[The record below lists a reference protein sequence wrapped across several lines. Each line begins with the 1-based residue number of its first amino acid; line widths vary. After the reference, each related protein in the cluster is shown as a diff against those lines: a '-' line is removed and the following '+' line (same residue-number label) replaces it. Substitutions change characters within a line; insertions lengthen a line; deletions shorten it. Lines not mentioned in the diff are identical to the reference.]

1 MEQINNECKIK
12 KNQIISIS
20 NIFNVSKGT
29 CKIEVTKDEDKY
41 ISSGFLLKFKR
52 NKKPFYSL
60 MTNSHCIFTQKK
72 NMETE
77 KDDIKQIKIKYD
89 NEKKELVFKLIKSER
104 IILDFQ
110 ESNIDIAIIEI
121 IPKDKI
127 DDSFF
132 LSPHSNIN
140 EDEIIN
146 KDIQVIQYP
155 NGEALAFSEG
165 KITEKAKK
173 FLYLFFHEASTKFGS
188 SGSPI
193 VLKGEEKIIGIHRG
207 SVQGKMKN
215 AGILIGAVVKAVNEY
230 KKNGYGI
237 EYYENG
243 DLKYEGKFLDD
254 EYDDDEG
261 KFIDEKKQT
270 YLGTFKKGKKN
281 GNFTIVKGKNDIT
294 ECKFKDDELIGKEN
308 SNNSKSDNKKE
319 KNETKKP
326 EENKSLFNEIME
338 SKEFWETLVK
348 EGYHFLKPIGDK
360 INFKCGCGHVSK
372 SHTEIEKGSK
382 WKCNECNSFCY
393 LTSFH

>member
-12 KNQIISIS
+12 KNQIIIIS

-29 CKIEVTKDEDKY
+29 CKIEVTKNEDTY
-41 ISSGFLLKFKR
+41 ISSGFLLKLKR
-52 NKKPFYSL
+52 NQKPFYSL

-77 KDDIKQIKIKYD
+77 KDDIKLIKIKYD
-89 NEKKELVFKLIKSER
+89 NEKSELAFKLIKYER

-127 DDSFF
+127 HDSFF

-140 EDEIIN
+140 EDEIID

-155 NGEALAFSEG
+155 NGGALAYSEG
-165 KITEKAKK
+165 KITGNATN
-173 FLYLFFHEASTKFGS
+173 FPFLFFHEASTKFGS

-207 SVQGKMKN
+207 SVQGKKKN
-215 AGILIGAVVKAVNEY
+215 AGILIGAVVNAVNEY

-243 DLKYEGKFLDD
+243 DLKYEGNFLDD
-254 EYDDDEG
+254 EYDG
-261 KFIDEKKQT
+261 
-270 YLGTFKKGKKN
+270 LKN
-281 GNFTIVKGKNDIT
+281 QR
-294 ECKFKDDELIGKEN
+294 
-308 SNNSKSDNKKE
+308 
-319 KNETKKP
+319 
-326 EENKSLFNEIME
+326 
-338 SKEFWETLVK
+338 
-348 EGYHFLKPIGDK
+348 K
-360 INFKCGCGHVSK
+360 IKV
-372 SHTEIEKGSK
+372 
-382 WKCNECNSFCY
+382 
-393 LTSFH
+393 

>member
-12 KNQIISIS
+12 KNQIIIIS

-29 CKIEVTKDEDKY
+29 CKIEVTKNEDTY
-41 ISSGFLLKFKR
+41 ISSGFLLKLKR
-52 NKKPFYSL
+52 NQKPFYSL

-77 KDDIKQIKIKYD
+77 KDDIKLIKIKYD
-89 NEKKELVFKLIKSER
+89 NEKSELAFKLIKYER

-132 LSPHSNIN
+132 LSPQSNIN
-140 EDEIIN
+140 EDEITN
-146 KDIQVIQYP
+146 KVIQVIQYP
-155 NGEALAFSEG
+155 DGKDLAFSEG
-165 KITEKAKK
+165 KITGKAKK
-173 FLYLFFHEASTKFGS
+173 NFPYLFFHEASTKFGS

-243 DLKYEGKFLDD
+243 DLKYEGNFLDD
-254 EYDDDEG
+254 EYDGDG

-281 GNFTIVKGKNDIT
+281 GDFIIVKGENDIT
-294 ECKFKDDELIGKEN
+294 ECKFKDDELIGKKN
-308 SNNSKSDNKKE
+308 SNNKSDNKKE

-326 EENKSLFNEIME
+326 EKNKSLKNVCTMIVNE
-338 SKEFWETLVK
+338 L
-348 EGYHFLKPIGDK
+348 YHSLKPVGDS
-360 INFKCGCGHVSK
+360 INFKCGCRHVSK
-372 SHTEIEKGSK
+372 SHTELERGK
-382 WKCNECNSFCY
+382 WKCSECNSICS
-393 LTSFH
+393 LTLDCFDDD

>member
-1 MEQINNECKIK
+1 
-12 KNQIISIS
+12 
-20 NIFNVSKGT
+20 
-29 CKIEVTKDEDKY
+29 
-41 ISSGFLLKFKR
+41 
-52 NKKPFYSL
+52 
-60 MTNSHCIFTQKK
+60 
-72 NMETE
+72 METE
-77 KDDIKQIKIKYD
+77 KDDIKQIKIKY
-89 NEKKELVFKLIKSER
+89 ER

-127 DDSFF
+127 HDSFF

-140 EDEIIN
+140 EDEIID

-155 NGEALAFSEG
+155 NGGALAYSEG
-165 KITEKAKK
+165 KITGNATN
-173 FLYLFFHEASTKFGS
+173 FPFLFFHEASTKFGS

-207 SVQGKMKN
+207 SVQGKKKN
-215 AGILIGAVVKAVNEY
+215 AGILIGAVVNAVNEY

-243 DLKYEGKFLDD
+243 DLKYEGNFLDD
-254 EYDDDEG
+254 EYDGKNG

-281 GNFTIVKGKNDIT
+281 GDFIIVKGENDIT

-308 SNNSKSDNKKE
+308 SNNKSDNKKE

-326 EENKSLFNEIME
+326 EKNKSLKNVCTMIVNE
-338 SKEFWETLVK
+338 L
-348 EGYHFLKPIGDK
+348 YHSLKPVGDS
-360 INFKCGCGHVSK
+360 INFKCGCKHVSK
-372 SHTEIEKGSK
+372 SHTELERGK
-382 WKCNECNSFCY
+382 WKCSECNSICS
-393 LTSFH
+393 LTLDCFDDD